1 MSVEKERN
9 GGMSFLDLDEIE
21 QDSKDANIIPHP
33 LRDKMKS
40 SEKASYVNAIVFAG
54 LADDET
60 QSDIELEY
68 GRARAL
74 SLGLNADDF
83 DEAVKTVQS
92 LNGPKERKEFLFE
105 MLAAFTDRMV
115 AMYVLCDMAQ
125 AMASDGD
132 LTDDACKFL
141 DSLYRLLLKSD
152 RKPDNPLTP
161 ADQKFLTDY
170 RPFLA
175 PGKTADASEVV
186 REYCGMSYDLPAGL
200 IAFFTPDLK
209 PIELKGGSTPVG
221 EFRIVGCRF
230 TLDETL
236 TVESNTKLILRDAE
250 IDFGS
255 NGLLVLKGMRVDVEN
270 CTFKGTAK
278 PKEAYDHPWMIEADD
293 VAYLSFTNCIF
304 DGGNYRCA
312 IYDDGGRLEKKR
324 LLITDGEFRFLRSD
338 YRNLVEV
345 CNCKVECRKVIL
357 KECTNNNDSN
367 LGGCIICGE
376 LVLTDCV
383 FECCNAYRLF
393 WPIEVTHCKFVGCK
407 CRASEL
413 FYVSDGRRMFS
424 PIVDEDAK
432 TKISSCV
439 AINCSPD
446 PFGKEGWVTQA
457 EFEKTS
463 PGSVG
468 K

>member
-1 MSVEKERN
+1 MA
-9 GGMSFLDLDEIE
+9 FLDLDEIE

-33 LRDKMKS
+33 LKDKLAE
-40 SEKASYVNAIVFAG
+40 SEKAAYINAIVFAG
-54 LADDET
+54 LADDDT
-60 QSDIELEY
+60 LSDIELEY
-68 GRARAL
+68 GRTRAL

-105 MLAAFTDRMV
+105 MLTAFTDRTV

-132 LTDDACKFL
+132 LTDDANKFL

-152 RKPDNPLTP
+152 KKPDNPLAP
-161 ADQKFLTDY
+161 ADQKFLADY

-186 REYCGMSYDLPAGL
+186 REYCGMSYELPAGL
-200 IAFFTPDLK
+200 VDFFTPDLK
-209 PIELKGGSTPVG
+209 PIELKGGSTPAG

-250 IDFGS
+250 IDFGA
-255 NGLLVLKGMRVDVEN
+255 NGLLVLKGMRVDIEN

-278 PKEAYDHPWMIEADD
+278 PKDPYEHPWMIEADD

-304 DGGNYRCA
+304 DGGDFRCA
-312 IYDDGGRLEKKR
+312 IKDDGRLKECR
-324 LLITDGEFRFLRSD
+324 LVITGGEFRSLRSD
-338 YRNLVEV
+338 WNEIVAALG
-345 CNCKVECRKVIL
+345 CKKVECRKVIW
-357 KECTNNNDSN
+357 KECTNNDDSD
-367 LGGCIICGE
+367 CRDETIISGT
-376 LVLTDCV
+376 LALTDCV
-383 FECCNAYRLF
+383 FQDCNANSLF
-393 WPIEVTHCKFVGCK
+393 WSVEVTHCKFVGCK
-407 CRASEL
+407 CRSSEL
-413 FYVSDGRRMFS
+413 FYISCGSKGV
-424 PIVDEDAK
+424 V
-432 TKISSCV
+432 SSCV

-446 PFGKEGWVTQA
+446 PSGKEGWVTLD
-457 EFEKTS
+457 EFDRL
-463 PGSVG
+463 G
-468 K
+468 